1 MISSYNRSGIGDGE
15 TAAKKSGGGEIVA
28 KLTTKTTGTGN
39 YTGESLLSAEDSC
52 STLKSP
58 GSFRNPFSPV
68 KTTHPHCLPSVQK
81 PSTMNNFLD
90 LEHLD
95 KSFTNHINELW
106 QSGSE
111 VVLPFCFL

>member
-1 MISSYNRSGIGDGE
+1 MGKQQQ
-15 TAAKKSGGGEIVA
+15 KKSGRGEIVA
-28 KLTTKTTGTGN
+28 KLTTETTGTGN
-39 YTGESLLSAEDSC
+39 YIGESLRSVEDSC

-95 KSFTNHINELW
+95 KSLTNHINEL
-106 QSGSE
+106 
-111 VVLPFCFL
+111 